1 MTTFTDLKLSAP
13 LLQALA
19 TEGYETPT
27 PIQAQ
32 AIPAL
37 LEGRDLLGIAQT
49 GTGKT
54 AAFALPLL
62 QRLTST
68 DRRAAPRNVRALILT
83 PTRELCVQ
91 ILDSFRTYGRHLR
104 LSRVAIYGGVS
115 QGPQVQA
122 LSRGVDVLVATPG
135 RLLDLMN
142 QGQVKFD
149 GLEAFVLDE
158 ADRMLDMGFIL
169 PVKRIVA
176 KLPHQR
182 QTLMFSAT
190 MPQAVHGLVA
200 SLLKEP
206 VRVEVTPV
214 ATTAERIA
222 QRVMF
227 VEKANKR
234 PLLENLLADK
244 SISRALVF
252 ARTKHGANKV
262 AESLARAGVRADAIH
277 GNKSQNARQKAL
289 EDFRSGKVRVLVAT
303 DIAAR
308 GIDVDGISHV
318 INFDLPNEPESYVH
332 RIGRTARAGN
342 EGIAISFCDGE
353 ERAFLRDIEKTI
365 RQPVPVDATHAF
377 HAAHIAEGKRGGG
390 APQSRGGRGRNGQAP
405 RGDFRQERRPERHEV
420 RDAQPRAE
428 ETVRRDHREDRV
440 RADQPRRA
448 RDDHAHP
455 HAQPRHG
462 RRPERAEARDAQPQG
477 EQAKQHSH
485 RGERDRN
492 REDRPRQSRDGHAH
506 PHAQPRQGRGG
517 SDHGHR
523 NQASNGS
530 ASHPRQEQAN
540 GGQAPRHAETR
551 VDARGGDTPPRRSN
565 GQQAAK
571 HHGHNGQQ
579 HRNKSSGQR
588 GNDGQRPQQRFQP
601 VRMA

>member
-1 MTTFTDLKLSAP
+1 MTTFTELKLSAP

-32 AIPAL
+32 AIPPL

-62 QRLTST
+62 QRLTTT
-68 DRRAAPRNVRALILT
+68 DRRAGPRSVRALILT
-83 PTRELCVQ
+83 PTRELCIQ

-104 LSRVAIYGGVS
+104 LSRAAVYGGVS
-115 QGPQVQA
+115 QGPQVHNLA
-122 LSRGVDVLVATPG
+122 RGLDVLVATPG

-142 QGQVKFD
+142 QGQVRFD
-149 GLEAFVLDE
+149 SLEAFVLDE
-158 ADRMLDMGFIL
+158 ADRMLDMGFIV

-176 KLPHQR
+176 KLPKER
-182 QTLMFSAT
+182 QTLLFSAT

-222 QRVMF
+222 QRVHF

-234 PLLENLLADK
+234 ALLQHLLTDK
-244 SISRALVF
+244 AIARALVF

-262 AESLARAGVRADAIH
+262 AEQLDRAGVRTDAIH

-289 EDFRSGKVRVLVAT
+289 EDFRNGKVRVLVAT

-308 GIDVDGISHV
+308 GIDVDGITHV

-342 EGIAISFCDGE
+342 DGIAISFCDAE

-365 RQPVPVDATHAF
+365 RQQVAVDADHPF
-377 HAAHIAEGKRGGG
+377 HAAHIADNVRGGGG
-390 APQSRGGRGRNGQAP
+390 APPASAAAAEIAASRNVTDP
-405 RGDFRQERRPERHEV
+405 MV
-420 RDAQPRAE
+420 RD
-428 ETVRRDHREDRV
+428 DRGS
-440 RADQPRRA
+440 Q
-448 RDDHAHP
+448 
-455 HAQPRHG
+455 
-462 RRPERAEARDAQPQG
+462 PERAERSHGQHRGRHANG
-477 EQAKQHSH
+477 EQPHGRDMRQADAGSEGRHRESNGHRPHAGSQGAEPREHSH
-485 RGERDRN
+485 GRDMDAGRMQAVTVANAIADRTGIANTRAVPSRASRGIGRASAMS
-492 REDRPRQSRDGHAH
+492 RESPLTAATRPKASDPRASSTPGRTMADSSR
-506 PHAQPRQGRGG
+506 
-517 SDHGHR
+517 
-523 NQASNGS
+523 
-530 ASHPRQEQAN
+530 
-540 GGQAPRHAETR
+540 
-551 VDARGGDTPPRRSN
+551 
-565 GQQAAK
+565 
-571 HHGHNGQQ
+571 
-579 HRNKSSGQR
+579 
-588 GNDGQRPQQRFQP
+588 
-601 VRMA
+601 